1 MVNEPAVLPKPLE
14 KLEADLICAL
24 VSAVTPGV
32 AAVVSPTP
40 PVVRESNGLF
50 VLFQ

>member
-24 VSAVTPGV
+24 VSAVTPLV
-32 AAVVSPTP
+32 PVLLLPTP
-40 PVVRESNGLF
+40 PVVADREGLF